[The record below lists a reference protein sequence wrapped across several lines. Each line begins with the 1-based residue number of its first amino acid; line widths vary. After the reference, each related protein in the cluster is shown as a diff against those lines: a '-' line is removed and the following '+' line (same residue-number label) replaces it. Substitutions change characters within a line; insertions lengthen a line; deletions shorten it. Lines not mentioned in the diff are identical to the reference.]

1 MDIGDRH
8 KSDLTIR
15 ILTKHA
21 ELPCMKDPEFSIK
34 QALEEAG
41 TDTYL
46 MTGNIH
52 NSDIYYVT
60 LFLASDEFAYLQT
73 AAGDEILLISEMERG
88 RAQIESRVS
97 IIKTIQDFGF
107 REKFKEKKDASIAYA
122 DCISELLTEE
132 RIKRVAVPYDFPTFY
147 SNCLKVAGF
156 TIVPVKS
163 PFRKMRSR
171 KRPEEIEAIKYAQMA
186 GEKAM
191 EAAIA
196 LIAGAEEKGG
206 ILYHKGQPLTGIE
219 VNSVID
225 HRLLDF
231 GCETEGIIVSCGK
244 DTANPHGTTDGPL
257 SANAPIILDIFPR
270 SKKKRYFADLTRTV
284 IYGTASKEL
293 KEMYEAVHAAQE
305 KALEMIKPGVS
316 AANVHIA
323 VCDTFEKLGY
333 DTYKSGS
340 KVGFIHS
347 TGHGVGLD
355 VHELP
360 GVGETGVLLET
371 GNVITIEP
379 GLYYPETGGIRLE
392 DMVLVTEN
400 GCKNL
405 TSLEKRFVL

>member
-1 MDIGDRH
+1 M
-8 KSDLTIR
+8 TY
-15 ILTKHA
+15 
-21 ELPCMKDPEFSIK
+21 PEFSIK
-34 QALEEAG
+34 QTLNEAG
-41 TDTYL
+41 TDAYL

-60 LFLASDEFAYLQT
+60 RFLASDEFAYLQT
-73 AAGDEILLISEMERG
+73 AAGAEILLISEMERG

-97 IIKTIQDFGF
+97 IIKTTQDFGF
-107 REKFKEKKDASIAYA
+107 REKFKEKKDASIAYTG
-122 DCISELLTEE
+122 CISELLIAE

-147 SNCLKVAGF
+147 SNCLKEAGF

-196 LIAGAEEKGG
+196 VIAGAEEKGG
-206 ILYHKGQPLTGIE
+206 ILYHEGQPLTGTK
-219 VNSVID
+219 VNTVID
-225 HRLLDF
+225 HTLLDF
-231 GCETEGIIVSCGK
+231 GCETEEIIVSCGE
-244 DTANPHGTTDGPL
+244 DTANCHGTTEGL
-257 SANAPIILDIFPR
+257 LRANAPIILDIFPR
-270 SKKKRYFADLTRTV
+270 SKKKRYFADMTRTV
-284 IYGTASKEL
+284 IYGEATKEL
-293 KEMYEAVHAAQE
+293 KEMYEAVRAAQE
-305 KALEMIKPGVS
+305 KALAMIRPGVS
-316 AANVHIA
+316 AANVHNA

-340 KVGFIHS
+340 KVGFVHS

-360 GVGETGVLLET
+360 GVGETEVLLET

-379 GLYYPETGGIRLE
+379 GLYYPKIGGIRLE
-392 DMVLVTEN
+392 DLVLITEK
-400 GCKNL
+400 GCDNL
-405 TSLEKRFVL
+405 TSLEKKFVL

>member
-1 MDIGDRH
+1 M
-8 KSDLTIR
+8 T
-15 ILTKHA
+15 
-21 ELPCMKDPEFSIK
+21 DPEFSIK

-41 TDTYL
+41 ADAYL

-97 IIKTIQDFGF
+97 IIKTTQDFGF

-122 DCISELLTEE
+122 ACISELLTEE

-147 SNCLKVAGF
+147 SNCFKEAGF

-206 ILYHKGQPLTGIE
+206 ILYHKGQPLTGTK
-219 VNSVID
+219 VNTVID
-225 HRLLDF
+225 HTLLDF
-231 GCETEGIIVSCGK
+231 GCETEEIIVSCGE
-244 DTANPHGTTDGPL
+244 DTANCHGTTQGIL
-257 SANAPIILDIFPR
+257 RANAPIIIDIFPR
-270 SKKKRYFADLTRTV
+270 SKKKRYFADMTRTV
-284 IYGTASKEL
+284 IYGEATKEL
-293 KEMYEAVHAAQE
+293 KKMYEAVRAAQE
-305 KALEMIKPGVS
+305 KALVMIRPGSS
-316 AANVHIA
+316 AANVHNA
-323 VCDTFEKLGY
+323 VIDTFEKLGY

-340 KVGFIHS
+340 KVGFVHS

-360 GVGETGVLLET
+360 SVGETEVLLET
-371 GNVITIEP
+371 GNVITVEP
-379 GLYYPETGGIRLE
+379 GLYYPKIGGIRLE
-392 DMVLVTEN
+392 DLVLVTEN
-400 GCKNL
+400 GCENL
-405 TSLEKRFVL
+405 TTLEKKFVL